1 VNGTRI
7 NGRPLPP
14 ASDQP
19 LFFGSRIAIGSTV
32 FSFSYAHDTT
42 LPDLTG
48 AEVDGRYVLET
59 RLRDGAK
66 AVLYAARDR
75 RLPGRVAIKLL
86 SPELAK
92 YPEYLESFRREA
104 ELARQLHHPHVCR
117 VLDYGHSGIERS
129 GFRTITTH
137 FLCLELM
144 EGGNLADR
152 IDRKEPLPTKQVAE
166 WIDQVAG
173 ALAYA
178 HRTGLVHGDLKPSAI
193 VFDNDDHPYV
203 TDFAVAQRAS
213 QDRQYVVGTPAFM
226 APELWEGRPPSP
238 AVDQFALAALSY
250 YMITGSRPFEGQDHP
265 EIRRR
270 NFAQGPLPAHQEA
283 DHHGRAGILR
293 GVSSVLAMGL
303 AARPQER
310 YPSIADFAA
319 ALSAALVRPARSA
332 DAAQLFFSYQRES
345 MAGWVNYF
353 SDRVRAGGISVFVD
367 THNRDGSGVFPEQ
380 LARAI
385 EDCHVFV
392 CFVGDK
398 TLESRWV
405 RDEIGLAYQYG
416 KPMVPVFQENY
427 VKPPDDALT
436 PGITRLLASQGV
448 HLQDRRNL
456 SPERSVADLMAL
468 CQRNIERNG

>member
-1 VNGTRI
+1 VLAG
-7 NGRPLPP
+7 
-14 ASDQP
+14 AEQP
-19 LFFGSRIAIGSTV
+19 LMFGSRIAIGSTV
-32 FSFSYAHDTT
+32 FTFSYAHDTT

-48 AEVDGRYVLET
+48 AEIDGRYILET
-59 RLRDGAK
+59 RLRDGTK
-66 AVLYAARDR
+66 AVLYAARDK
-75 RLPGRVAIKLL
+75 RLPGRVALKLL

-104 ELARQLHHPHVCR
+104 ELARQLHHPHICR
-117 VLDYGHSGIERS
+117 VLDYGQSEVTGTGLR
-129 GFRTITTH
+129 ITTH
-137 FLCLELM
+137 FLCIELM

-152 IDRKEPLPTKQVAE
+152 LEGKDALPTRQIAQ

-178 HRTGLVHGDLKPSAI
+178 HRNGLVHGDLKPSAI

-203 TDFAVAQRAS
+203 TDFAVAQHIN

-226 APELWEGRPPSP
+226 APELWQAQSPSP

-283 DHHGRAGILR
+283 EHHGRPGILR

-303 AARPQER
+303 AARPEER

-319 ALSAALVRPARSA
+319 ALSTALVRPARSA
-332 DAAQLFFSYQRES
+332 DASQLFFSYQRES

-353 SDRVRAGGISVFVD
+353 SDRVQAGGLSVFVD
-367 THNRDGSGVFPEQ
+367 THHRDGSGVFPEQ

-385 EDCHVFV
+385 EDCQVFV

-427 VKPPDDALT
+427 VRPPVEALT

-456 SPERSVADLMAL
+456 SPERSVADLLAL
-468 CQRNIERNG
+468 VQRNMDRLE